1 MVRIWLFYKL
11 SYEKFF
17 IVSISML
24 VNLVIKIE
32 RLALFGPLSTAVNPP
47 PHQILTIDREVM
59 IDDVMMH
66 ET

>member
-1 MVRIWLFYKL
+1 
-11 SYEKFF
+11 
-17 IVSISML
+17 ML

-66 ET
+66 EKWRPLRTKTREKDVVGIVT